1 MDEKQYRN
9 YCSILKTEL
18 IPALGCTEPIALAY
32 AAAALRDALGCRP
45 DSITAACS
53 GNIIK
58 NVQGVIVPGT
68 NDLRGVR
75 ASVIM
80 GLLAGKSECKLEV
93 LSGATAAHVEEAR
106 VLLQGTYCTV
116 ELLDTDV
123 PLHILLRGSVGD
135 DAVVA
140 EIRGGHTDL
149 IRLERN
155 GTSLLHDIPHLQ
167 PEPIDADPSLMTLE
181 SIMEFADS
189 FALDELQPL
198 LERQLECNL
207 AIAEEGLTGKWGA
220 AVGRTLLDTR
230 GCDVRTAACAYPA
243 AGSDARMNGCM
254 LPVIINS
261 GSGNQGLTVS
271 LPLLVYTR
279 HLNCSREKLIRAL
292 AVSNLVA
299 LYQKRYI
306 GKLSAFCGAV
316 CAACG
321 AGAGIAY
328 LHGESPAVIKR
339 VINNT
344 LGNISGLVCDGA
356 KASCAAKIAS
366 SVHAAIL
373 AFDMACENRE
383 FPSGTGIVGSDAAST
398 VANIGRIGRDG
409 MRETDKVIL
418 NIMIGN

>member
-1 MDEKQYRN
+1 
-9 YCSILKTEL
+9 
-18 IPALGCTEPIALAY
+18 
-32 AAAALRDALGCRP
+32 
-45 DSITAACS
+45 
-53 GNIIK
+53 
-58 NVQGVIVPGT
+58 
-68 NDLRGVR
+68 
-75 ASVIM
+75 
-80 GLLAGKSECKLEV
+80 
-93 LSGATAAHVEEAR
+93 
-106 VLLQGTYCTV
+106 
-116 ELLDTDV
+116 
-123 PLHILLRGSVGD
+123 
-135 DAVVA
+135 
-140 EIRGGHTDL
+140 
-149 IRLERN
+149 
-155 GTSLLHDIPHLQ
+155 
-167 PEPIDADPSLMTLE
+167 
-181 SIMEFADS
+181 
-189 FALDELQPL
+189 
-198 LERQLECNL
+198 
-207 AIAEEGLTGKWGA
+207 
-220 AVGRTLLDTR
+220 
-230 GCDVRTAACAYPA
+230 
-243 AGSDARMNGCM
+243 MNGCM

-321 AGAGIAY
+321 ARAGISY
-328 LHGESPAVIKR
+328 QHGESPAVIKR

-373 AFDMACENRE
+373 AFDMACKNRE